1 MSMTGESSA
10 WKKIKGL
17 LINLLLLTVTLCV
30 LAIVAEICLPLLK
43 NRAIEES
50 VYSTRRP
57 VVSHIYRAYHPKI
70 GFTLQKNLRNVRLF
84 YPGKLDYT
92 VDSNNHGFR
101 GPDWDLSAK
110 RKNIVVLGDSFAM
123 GWGVQWEETMG
134 QVLEKELQ
142 KTDPAYQVINLAIS
156 GYDLEHMI
164 RLIELY
170 KDVLKPVAVVYAFCP
185 NDLHILDLKDIK
197 KISATEYDLEYH
209 PKPDDEKKL
218 RALIA
223 RQQPD
228 YWSLEKFR
236 RTSYVAACIRII
248 KPLFIKEIRT
258 LLKIDVVPEGYNFPK
273 PIPPPAKATLDEEHK
288 QFFLYGLNRL
298 KKNIGDTPLY
308 LIDVGSKKT
317 LNQKDTADNPRWVLY
332 EFSEQNKPSVTF
344 VDFESLIR
352 NTPDGRKFHLE
363 YDDHWSAVG
372 HATAAHLIR
381 KKMTL

>member
-50 VYSTRRP
+50 VYATRRP
-57 VVSHIYRAYHPKI
+57 VVQGIYGAYHPVIKY
-70 GFTLQKNLRNVRLF
+70 TLQKNLHNIRLF
-84 YPGKLDYT
+84 YPGRLDYT

-156 GYDLEHMI
+156 GYDMQEIILSF
-164 RLIELY
+164 ELY
-170 KDVLKPVAVVYAFCP
+170 KNLLKPVSVVYVFCD
-185 NDLHILDLKDIK
+185 NDLDLKGIK

-218 RALIA
+218 LAKVA
-223 RQQPD
+223 RQRPD

-298 KKNIGDTPLY
+298 KKDIGNSHLY
-308 LIDVGSKKT
+308 LIDMGRKNTLSK
-317 LNQKDTADNPRWVLY
+317 KDTADNPRWVLY

-344 VDFESLIR
+344 VDFESFIR

-363 YDDHWSAVG
+363 YDDHWSAAG